1 MLSAQ
6 DFRILAWCIYILLL
20 NASAAQPPIKH
31 SPPRGVTAPTI
42 LNLCGSNTSKYM
54 LPLNIV
60 IPATKSDAA
69 TLFLGA
75 TDVAR
80 SRTPEWMSYGH
91 TFSWGSNAM
100 Q

>member
-1 MLSAQ
+1 
-6 DFRILAWCIYILLL
+6 
-20 NASAAQPPIKH
+20 
-31 SPPRGVTAPTI
+31 
-42 LNLCGSNTSKYM
+42 M

-91 TFSWGSNAM
+91 MFSWGSNAL
-100 Q
+100 QWIEHAWYSAAVDQLANLEGSVILFFKP